1 MSGRTLNG
9 LSSLANDV
17 LGSCLIKQNNL
28 IDLSDK
34 QLACVNLGFTGNI
47 PSVYKNAT
55 TNATP
60 NTLVAYNQYGGIT
73 SSSLSAIL
81 PGGNASVETT
91 VGFGN
96 NDNRWAGI
104 FLNGDGPTASKIVI
118 YSTSDIYGGGNFLV
132 KNNTTQK
139 VLFMSDPS
147 GNFKICPTGTLGML
161 DNANMTI
168 TSPVIMNDNT
178 KTIYCNSFNT
188 YENRNTQ
195 TDATYNIDFN
205 NNLLINIATLTSGSL
220 KTNSITTTLPDGTN
234 ISFNSKNLTSV
245 GAITCTSISGNG
257 SGLTSFTA
265 SQIPTTLNDTTFA
278 NITLTSSSS
287 STGPAFDF
295 ISTATGGR
303 RYRMISTSG
312 GNAGGAGI
320 LQIYDQ
326 TGSRTMVDIKG
337 ATSEFNFNNNTL
349 KSINAIECATLTGST
364 SVSTPSITT
373 TGSSINFNT
382 KDLTSVGSI
391 SCSGTVSARNIWRTI
406 WNQQSTQM
414 IAPTTY
420 TASSSA
426 TSIDTIR
433 FSATFT
439 YYRETKCVYQ
449 AVFKNLIIPMVIVM
463 EIYSIVLAPL
473 SVSATPLLSAQTY
486 VPGTGGS
493 RSIVIPITSGVDLQ
507 PGQQYIVVF
516 KDRYGADGLNYS
528 VIGAEIVLG
537 SGS

>member
-34 QLACVNLGFTGNI
+34 PLACVNLGFTGNI

-55 TNATP
+55 INATP
-60 NTLVAYNQYGGIT
+60 NTLVAYDENGKIT
-73 SSSLSAIL
+73 SSSLSVIMPNFASIETIL
-81 PGGNASVETT
+81 GVGGDTNIN
-91 VGFGN
+91 GY
-96 NDNRWAGI
+96 AGI
-104 FLNGDGPTASKIVI
+104 SLNGSGPNSSVISI
-118 YSTSDIYGGGNFLV
+118 YSTSDIYGPGNFV
-132 KNNTTQK
+132 VNNDTTQK

-168 TSPVIMNDNT
+168 TSPVIMNSSLSVDSIQCKTTSGKITYNSPILMDST
-178 KTIYCNSFNT
+178 TRTIYCNSFNT

-195 TDATYNIDFN
+195 LDATYNIDFN
-205 NNLLINIATLTSGSL
+205 NNLLINIATLTSGTV
-220 KTNSITTTLPDGTN
+220 KTNSITTTLPGGTN

-245 GAITCTSISGNG
+245 GTIGCT
-257 SGLTSFTA
+257 
-265 SQIPTTLNDTTFA
+265 
-278 NITLTSSSS
+278 
-287 STGPAFDF
+287 
-295 ISTATGGR
+295 
-303 RYRMISTSG
+303 
-312 GNAGGAGI
+312 
-320 LQIYDQ
+320 
-326 TGSRTMVDIKG
+326 
-337 ATSEFNFNNNTL
+337 
-349 KSINAIECATLTGST
+349 TLTGST

-373 TGSSINFNT
+373 TGSSISFNT
-382 KDLTSVGSI
+382 KSLTNVGSLA
-391 SCSGTVSARNIWRTI
+391 CTVNGTVSGANIWRTI

-426 TSIDTIR
+426 TSIDRIR

-439 YYRETKCVYQ
+439 YYREAKCVYQ
-449 AVFKNLIIPMVIVM
+449 AVFNNLLTPMFIVM

-473 SVSATPLLSAQTY
+473 SVSATPLLSAQTF
-486 VPGTGGS
+486 VPDTGGS
-493 RSIVIPITSGVDLQ
+493 RSIVIPITSGVFLQ

-516 KDRYGADGLNYS
+516 KDRNNPNAGLNYS

-537 SGS
+537 SG